1 MVGVERGED
10 AVELTRRFARERE
23 LANVEVLHADAR
35 KTGLP
40 RGSFDLATAR
50 LVLVNVPNP
59 EEIVAEMIALAC
71 VGGVVSFHEADSGY
85 RTCATRRTRPGTG

>member
-10 AVELTRRFARERE
+10 AVDLARRFVRERG

-35 KTGLP
+35 TTGLP
-40 RGSFDLATAR
+40 RGSFDLATVR

-59 EEIVAEMIALAC
+59 EEIVAEMVSLVQILA
-71 VGGVVSFHEADSGY
+71 
-85 RTCATRRTRPGTG
+85 